1 MQTLR
6 SHSFFY
12 PYFLIISALIIVLF
26 ISGCSANTADETN
39 AESAEGADENYHE
52 ITHEMGV
59 TEVPDEP
66 KRIAVLSP
74 NYVDNLYVYDV
85 IPVLA
90 AESSLTN
97 EKVSSHLPQELYED
111 VQFIGGDDF
120 NLEAILE
127 AEPDLIIGQDK
138 AGKLYDELSSIAP
151 TVILGNDE
159 WRETHAAFGQI
170 LGMEEESK
178 IWLDQYED
186 KAAEAKQNIT
196 ASLGEETVAFMRVLP
211 KEFRI
216 HGTTDQRFIDG
227 TLYQDLGLNPSE
239 GVPEERKAISLEGIA
254 TVNADHFLLEYNTA
268 SQQDTQAEER
278 YNTLMESRVWQQT
291 KAVKQ
296 SNVHT
301 VPDWFIQVGPHARTM
316 AIDYVAETLVD

>member
-12 PYFLIISALIIVLF
+12 PYSLIISALILVLF
-26 ISGCSANTADETN
+26 IAGCSTNTAEETN
-39 AESAEGADENYHE
+39 AESESAEGAEENYHE

-138 AGKLYDELSSIAP
+138 AGKLYEDLSSIAP

-159 WRETHAAFGQI
+159 WRETHAVFGQI
-170 LGMEEESK
+170 LGMEEESQ
-178 IWLDQYED
+178 I
-186 KAAEAKQNIT
+186 
-196 ASLGEETVAFMRVLP
+196 
-211 KEFRI
+211 
-216 HGTTDQRFIDG
+216 
-227 TLYQDLGLNPSE
+227 
-239 GVPEERKAISLEGIA
+239 
-254 TVNADHFLLEYNTA
+254 
-268 SQQDTQAEER
+268 
-278 YNTLMESRVWQQT
+278 
-291 KAVKQ
+291 
-296 SNVHT
+296 
-301 VPDWFIQVGPHARTM
+301 
-316 AIDYVAETLVD
+316 